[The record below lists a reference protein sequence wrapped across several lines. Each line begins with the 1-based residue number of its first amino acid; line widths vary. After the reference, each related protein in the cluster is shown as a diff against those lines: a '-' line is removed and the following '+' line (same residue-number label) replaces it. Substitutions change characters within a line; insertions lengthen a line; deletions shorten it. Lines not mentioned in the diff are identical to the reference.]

1 MEYKKFD
8 IITLKNNSKLVVL
21 EILEH
26 EGITYLY
33 VDKVNEEET
42 DNLGEYQIY
51 KVCEN
56 NVVQKETNT
65 DILIS
70 ILPLFS
76 KNIKL
81 NQE

>member
-8 IITLKNNSKLVVL
+8 IITLKNNNKLVVL
-21 EILEH
+21 ETLEH

-51 KVCEN
+51 KVCGN
-56 NVVQKETNT
+56 NIVQKETNT

>member
-8 IITLKNNSKLVVL
+8 IITLKNNNKLVVL

-56 NVVQKETNT
+56 NIVQKETNT

-70 ILPLFS
+70 ILPLFTIT
-76 KNIKL
+76 K
-81 NQE
+81 